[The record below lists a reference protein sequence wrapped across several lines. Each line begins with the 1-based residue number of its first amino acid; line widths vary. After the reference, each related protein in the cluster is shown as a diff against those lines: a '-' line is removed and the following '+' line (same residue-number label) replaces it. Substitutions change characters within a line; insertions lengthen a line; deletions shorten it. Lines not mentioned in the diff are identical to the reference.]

1 MTRITFKQ
9 LRQFRG
15 RCESGW
21 LGRMTDVLFSNM
33 THGILFFRFHL
44 RPWTFWR
51 DCLVPYSDVV
61 DISLHRRE
69 VTVSL
74 TLHEMKMLS
83 HPSSKSYEEVFS
95 QIHAAPA
102 VLSARRHKEQ
112 RDYEEAERL
121 TPALYHARQL
131 IDCALEAENG
141 VVGFVDDLLV
151 DVDRGTIPF
160 LIISRQ
166 TLVATEYF
174 LCPYFVLREINEGL
188 RTLYSHLHR
197 EDFLAIPAYTND
209 SDSHGDMKIWRQYA
223 LLMQQHRP
231 PVTTERT
238 G

>member
-1 MTRITFKQ
+1 MTRITFNQ
-9 LRQFRG
+9 LRQFKG
-15 RCESGW
+15 RCESGR
-21 LGRMTDVLFSNM
+21 LGRMTDILFSNM

-44 RPWTFWR
+44 RPWTLWR
-51 DCLVPYSDVV
+51 DCLVPYRDVV
-61 DISLHRRE
+61 DISMHRRE

-74 TLHEMKMLS
+74 TPNEMKMLS
-83 HPSSKSYEEVFS
+83 RPSSKSYEEVFS

-112 RDYEEAERL
+112 REYEDMERPA
-121 TPALYHARQL
+121 PALYHARQL
-131 IDCALEAENG
+131 IDCALEGENG
-141 VVGFVDDLLV
+141 VVGFVEDLLV
-151 DVDRGTIPF
+151 DIDRGTIPF

-166 TLVATEYF
+166 TLVSNEHF
-174 LCPYFVLREINEGL
+174 LCPYFVLREINEGI
-188 RTLYSHLHR
+188 RTLFSNLRR
-197 EDFLAIPAYTND
+197 EDFLAIPSYSHD